1 MVMTL
6 RRSVANGASC
16 VCERDWSLGA
26 TAHGIHDSP
35 RLVEQCQLCFVR
47 RVQQTVPRHCPRYHL
62 QFVPLIWRTAAMH
75 RIESAGVAAMEMVA
89 MEMKRSGMYC
99 SRNLSFQGTVFDIQC
114 HDLTPVERRIY
125 DRAAAYVA
133 YIPSFPITRN

>member
-1 MVMTL
+1 
-6 RRSVANGASC
+6 
-16 VCERDWSLGA
+16 
-26 TAHGIHDSP
+26 
-35 RLVEQCQLCFVR
+35 
-47 RVQQTVPRHCPRYHL
+47 
-62 QFVPLIWRTAAMH
+62 
-75 RIESAGVAAMEMVA
+75 

-133 YIPSFPITRN
+133 YIPSFSTTRN